1 MASNNQSCELI
12 WTDRDYNHFNENLLI
27 RINQTG
33 KRIEQMFEDCL
44 QFTNVLSSFDL
55 SILLHSSTTN
65 SGIIFMLA

>member
-1 MASNNQSCELI
+1 M
-12 WTDRDYNHFNENLLI
+12 WTDRDYNRFNENLLI

-65 SGIIFMLA
+65 SGIIFMFA